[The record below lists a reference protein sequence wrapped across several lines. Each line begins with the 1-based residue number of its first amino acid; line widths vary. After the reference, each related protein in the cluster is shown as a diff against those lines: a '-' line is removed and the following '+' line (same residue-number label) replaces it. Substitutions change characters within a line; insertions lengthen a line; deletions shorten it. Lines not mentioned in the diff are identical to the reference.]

1 MCMLRLLQKKEHV
14 LTADIRAKR
23 CKDQGTLIR
32 FGGLDP
38 KNRWDRFL
46 IPPKHSETLLVH
58 YGLTL
63 DLVNPAFLREKAGL
77 FCNKAA
83 LLADKEGLRLIEY
96 FETSQKWWRF
106 RKSHTPG
113 VSK

>member
-1 MCMLRLLQKKEHV
+1 
-14 LTADIRAKR
+14 
-23 CKDQGTLIR
+23 
-32 FGGLDP
+32 
-38 KNRWDRFL
+38 
-46 IPPKHSETLLVH
+46 VH

-96 FETSQKWWRF
+96 FETSQKWVEKVELF
-106 RKSHTPG
+106 P
-113 VSK
+113 

>member
-1 MCMLRLLQKKEHV
+1 MKGSR
-14 LTADIRAKR
+14 D
-23 CKDQGTLIR
+23 GSLIR

-83 LLADKEGLRLIEY
+83 L
-96 FETSQKWWRF
+96 S
-106 RKSHTPG
+106 
-113 VSK
+113 

>member
-1 MCMLRLLQKKEHV
+1 M
-14 LTADIRAKR
+14 
-23 CKDQGTLIR
+23 
-32 FGGLDP
+32 
-38 KNRWDRFL
+38 
-46 IPPKHSETLLVH
+46 H

-96 FETSQKWWRF
+96 FETSQKWVEKVELF
-106 RKSHTPG
+106 P
-113 VSK
+113 